1 MIVMVTPELFDIG
14 YRKKSEAAG
23 ARKPRNPKKSLLR
36 SAAWPI
42 TPVRADDRT
51 TVISSGLCS
60 DEWKRLKDETRAR
73 MYQLA
78 LNEAGR
84 SYPFTLNFDKR
95 LIARAKATKKPFSTW
110 ANERLS
116 EYLKPLEQ
124 HYGYKLPFWFA
135 IEVSPTD
142 VYHLHGAIG
151 MNSNQKP
158 EVERLL
164 KKVAGTSDTG
174 AHRWFVRVKEF
185 DPTKHYQGFYG
196 SSGWVAYSVKQLR
209 QTESLRVGSPLV
221 VRHGLKAAARDIWNE
236 LRREDRRRGVE
247 VILGRS
253 LSEAPE
259 TLPGAHVASF
269 VLPDIRFRLAA
280 FPVAL

>member
-1 MIVMVTPELFDIG
+1 M
-14 YRKKSEAAG
+14 
-23 ARKPRNPKKSLLR
+23 
-36 SAAWPI
+36 
-42 TPVRADDRT
+42 
-51 TVISSGLCS
+51 
-60 DEWKRLKDETRAR
+60 
-73 MYQLA
+73 
-78 LNEAGR
+78 
-84 SYPFTLNFDKR
+84 NFDKR
-95 LIARAKATKKPFSTW
+95 LIARAKATKKPFSTWANERLSEYLKPLEQHTW

-158 EVERLL
+158 EVEWLL
-164 KKVAGTSDTG
+164 EEGSRQSSDTG

-236 LRREDRRRGVE
+236 LRREHRRRGVE

-259 TLPGAHVASF
+259 TLPGAHVA
-269 VLPDIRFRLAA
+269 VLRASC
-280 FPVAL
+280 FPIFDFA